1 MISRFLSWGW
11 CCGLQHRGG
20 ASWRRQLF
28 GRLAWRAGSPATT
41 SCICRSGSC
50 SGLRR
55 IVCRA
60 VRVDTLGRRRG
71 SLFRVAVEL
80 GVFFGFPSSMSPVV
94 DRGGSARGKSRR
106 RLSIAAWC
114 FLPVGCCVVQHGG
127 SLPGVGEIGRLPA
140 GRFQLSNYYYT
151 LDKGICQWGTF
162 WSDGHLP
169 HRNGHPHEQDNQN
182 GEQNCEAPHASSS

>member
-1 MISRFLSWGW
+1 MQQFRVW
-11 CCGLQHRGG
+11 
-20 ASWRRQLF
+20 RQLF
-28 GRLAWRAGSPATT
+28 VLRAGRVGSPAT
-41 SCICRSGSC
+41 SDGICRSGSC

-55 IVCRA
+55 FACRA
-60 VRVDTLGRRRG
+60 LRVDTLGRRRVP
-71 SLFRVAVEL
+71 LFLSAVEL
-80 GVFFGFPSSMSPVV
+80 CVCFGISASMSTVV
-94 DRGGSARGKSRR
+94 DRGGSARGKPRR

-127 SLPGVGEIGRLPA
+127 SLPGVGGGGRLPA
-140 GRFQLSNYYYT
+140 GRLQLSNYYYT
-151 LDKGICQWGTF
+151 LDKGICQAGTF